1 MAIFELKNKE
11 FHYNGEPIRIISG
24 AIHYFRTVP
33 EYWEDRL
40 KKLKACGF
48 NTVETYVAWNIHEP
62 KEGKFDFEGIAD
74 ITKFVE
80 IAEKIGLMV
89 IIRPGPYICAEWEL
103 GGLPSWLLGYNDIK
117 LRCYNKIF
125 IDKVDLFYNQLLPL
139 LKPLLCTNGGPII
152 AFQVENEYGSYGNDK
167 KYLNHL
173 KQSLIE
179 RGIDVMLFTSDGP
192 SDIMLQGGTLPE
204 IYKTANFGSR
214 PEEAFDKLG
223 EYEKKGPMMC
233 MEFWNGWF
241 DHWGTKHHTREPQDV
256 VKDLDSMLAMGG
268 NVNFY
273 MFHGGTNFGF
283 YNGAN
288 YDNEKLLA
296 TTTSYDYDALL
307 TEAGDMTEKYYAV
320 KNSIAAYFNIPDDIE
335 VKNTKKIAYGAVKM
349 NEQAELFNQ
358 LNVLSKPVENATPL
372 PMEKLDQNYGFTL
385 YRTKVTGPKG
395 KVKLTINECNDR
407 GIIYL
412 DGKFQ
417 GIIDRTEQA
426 DKKLDIIVD
435 KEEMV
440 LDILVENLGRINYGT
455 HLGEINGIT
464 DNVLLDYQQQFG
476 WVMYP
481 IELKDIDD
489 IRYSDIKEQTTPCFY
504 RGTFIIDEIA
514 DTFILMDGWKK
525 GVVYINGFNLGR
537 YWKKGPQRTLYVPA
551 PILRMGKNEVVIFE
565 LHGHGSNYVTLM
577 DKPNFE

>member
-1 MAIFELKNKE
+1 MAIFEIKNKE

-62 KEGKFDFEGIAD
+62 KEGEFNFEGIAD
-74 ITKFVE
+74 ITRFVKT
-80 IAEKIGLMV
+80 AEELGLMV

-103 GGLPSWLLGYNDIK
+103 GGLPSWLLKYTDIE
-117 LRCYNKIF
+117 LRCYNRTYL
-125 IDKVDLFYNQLLPL
+125 DKVDSFYNKLLPL

-152 AFQVENEYGSYGNDK
+152 AFQIENEYGSYGNDK
-167 KYLNHL
+167 KYLNYL
-173 KQSLIE
+173 REGLIN

-192 SDIMLQGGTLPE
+192 TDIMLQGGTLPE

-214 PEEAFDKLG
+214 PEEAFDKLK

-241 DHWGTKHHTREPQDV
+241 DHWGSEHHTREPQDV
-256 VKDLDSMLAMGG
+256 AKDLDSMLGMNG

-288 YDNEKLLA
+288 YDKGKLLP

-320 KNSIAAYFNIPDDIE
+320 KNTIASYFNIPDDLE
-335 VKNTKKIAYGAVKM
+335 VENTKKIAYGKVKM
-349 NEQAELFNQ
+349 EEQAELFEH
-358 LNVLSKPVENATPL
+358 LNILSNPVENAAPL

-395 KVKLTINECNDR
+395 NVKLTINKCNDR

-417 GIIDRTEQA
+417 GIIDRTEQG
-426 DKKLDIIVD
+426 DKKLDIIID

-440 LDILVENLGRINYGT
+440 LDILVENLGRVNYGT
-455 HLGEINGIT
+455 LLGEYNGIT
-464 DNVLLDYQQQFG
+464 ENVLLDYQQQFG

-481 IELKDIDD
+481 IELNNIDG
-489 IRYSDIKEQTTPCFY
+489 IQYSNIKEQTTPCFY
-504 RGTFIIDEIA
+504 RGSFNIDEIA
-514 DTFILMDGWKK
+514 DTFILMDKWKK

-537 YWKKGPQRTLYVPA
+537 YWEKAPQRTLYVPG
-551 PILRMGKNEVVIFE
+551 PLLRMGKNEVVIFE
-565 LHGHGSNYVTLM
+565 LHGHDGDDVTLT
-577 DKPNFE
+577 DRPKFD

>member
-1 MAIFELKNKE
+1 MARLEIKNKE

-62 KEGKFDFEGIAD
+62 KEGEFNFEGIAN
-74 ITKFVE
+74 ITRFVK
-80 IAEKIGLMV
+80 IAEELGLMV

-103 GGLPSWLLGYNDIK
+103 GGLPSWLLKYPDIK
-117 LRCYNKIF
+117 LRCYNRTYL
-125 IDKVDLFYNQLLPL
+125 DKVDAFYNKLLPL

-152 AFQVENEYGSYGNDK
+152 AFQIENEYGSYGNDK
-167 KYLNHL
+167 KYLNYL
-173 KQSLIE
+173 RESLIN

-192 SDIMLQGGTLPE
+192 TDIMLQGGTLPE

-241 DHWGTKHHTREPQDV
+241 DHWGSEHYTREPQDV
-256 VKDLDSMLAMGG
+256 VKDFDSLLEMNG

-288 YDNEKLLA
+288 YDKGKLLP

-320 KNSIAAYFNIPDDIE
+320 KNTIAFYFNIHNDIE
-335 VKNTKKIAYGAVKM
+335 VENTKKIAYGKVKM
-349 NEQAELFNQ
+349 EEQAELFEQ
-358 LNVLSKPVENATPL
+358 LNILSNPVENATPL
-372 PMEKLDQNYGFTL
+372 PMEKLDQSYGFTL

-395 KVKLTINECNDR
+395 NVKLTINKCNDR

-417 GIIDRTEQA
+417 GIIDRTEQV
-426 DKKLDIIVD
+426 DKKIDIIID

-440 LDILVENLGRINYGT
+440 LDILVENLGRVNYGT
-455 HLGEINGIT
+455 LLGEYNGIT

-481 IELKDIDD
+481 IELNNIDN
-489 IRYSDIKEQTTPCFY
+489 IQYSTIKEQRTPCFY
-504 RGTFIIDEIA
+504 KGSFNIDEIA
-514 DTFILMDGWKK
+514 DTFILMDNWKK
-525 GVVYINGFNLGR
+525 GIVYINGFNLGR
-537 YWKKGPQRTLYVPA
+537 YWEKVPQRTLYVPA
-551 PILRMGKNEVVIFE
+551 PILRMGRNEVVIFE
-565 LHGHGSNYVTLM
+565 LHGHDSDDVTLM
-577 DKPNFE
+577 DRPKFD